1 MFDWLLQYMDHNEQ
15 RTHQNPH
22 IQTTVDRLAV
32 IVTSLIRG
40 IGLDVA
46 KRMVGVLFTNCF
58 QFSTRDIEA
67 RALYPLVSL
76 VNHSCIPNISHTNL
90 IQEQRNIIWYI
101 FFHCHETLSAKGF
114 ISQLWYIM
122 ILFSFKILQ
131 YL

>member
-22 IQTTVDRLAV
+22 IQNTVDRLAV

-40 IGLDVA
+40 MSLDVA

-90 IQEQRNIIWYI
+90 IQEHLDII
-101 FFHCHETLSAKGF
+101 
-114 ISQLWYIM
+114 
-122 ILFSFKILQ
+122 
-131 YL
+131 